1 MSKAVAGGNGD
12 VDLISSKL
20 SRIVQL
26 TGFSDPVYAEAFVKI
41 NKFDIILDVLL
52 VNQTTETLQNLSLE
66 FATLGDLKLV
76 ERPGSQNVAAHSFL
90 SLQATVKVSSADT
103 GVIFGS
109 IVYDRPSSTDQEIVI
124 LNDIHINVMDYIQP
138 AFCTE
143 SQFRNMWTEFEW
155 ENKVNV
161 YSRGDER
168 LTLQEYL
175 DKLMKRTNMACLTPE
190 ASLKGD
196 CGFLSANLY
205 AKSMF
210 GISSTK
216 QMLMTGEDALAN
228 LSVEK
233 DESGKISGHVRIRS
247 KGQGMALALGQ
258 VVVH

>member
-1 MSKAVAGGNGD
+1 MDLSAAVSSD
-12 VDLISSKL
+12 VTEVDNVSSKL

-52 VNQTTETLQNLSLE
+52 VNQTAETLQNLSLE

-76 ERPGSQNVAAHSFL
+76 ERPSSQTVAAHSFL

-109 IVYDRPSSTDQEIVI
+109 IVYDRPGSTEQEIVI
-124 LNDIHINVMDYIQP
+124 LNDVHVDVMDYIQP
-138 AFCTE
+138 ATCTE
-143 SQFRNMWTEFEW
+143 NQFRSMWTEFEW

-161 YSRGDER
+161 DSKGADEK
-168 LTLQEYL
+168 LTLREYL
-175 DKLMKRTNMACLTPE
+175 KKLMARTNMACLTPQ

-205 AKSMF
+205 AKSVF
-210 GISSTK
+210 GIS
-216 QMLMTGEDALAN
+216 M
-228 LSVEK
+228 
-233 DESGKISGHVRIRS
+233 
-247 KGQGMALALGQ
+247 
-258 VVVH
+258 